1 MKIGKITDYTIHSE
15 IGEGAHS
22 KVYKASRGGKTFAI
36 K

>member
-15 IGEGAHS
+15 IGKGGYG
-22 KVYKASRGGKTFAI
+22 KVYKASRGDKTFAI